1 MAVKLLSDMP
11 PGESGIIQRVGGDR
25 MTRRRIMDMGVVPGA
40 ELSVERI
47 APLGDPIAVRI
58 KGYNLSLRRE
68 EASNI
73 NVEVA

>member
-1 MAVKLLSDMP
+1 MAVKPLSDMP

-40 ELSVERI
+40 EVAVERI
-47 APLGDPIAVRI
+47 APLGDPIAVKI